1 MLICEEM
8 NNEAK
13 SFAISY
19 LQSHCRAVLASE
31 AGKMNKGCKEAAD
44 MFPDGIP
51 PLPWDYLPDTGV
63 QVKNEYGRILVV
75 AFLYLE
81 KSSKMSVI
89 GNVVANPVNTKRE
102 SYAAIEQALCFLP
115 NYAKS
120 KGAAW
125 LQTFFGNRG
134 ICDIAES
141 LGYKD
146 GDPVV
151 RNQLLAL

>member
-8 NNEAK
+8 NSEAK

-19 LQSHCRAVLASE
+19 LQAHCRIALASK
-31 AGKMNKGCKEAAD
+31 AGKTNKSCKEAAKL
-44 MFPDGIP
+44 FPDGIP
-51 PLPWDYLPDTGV
+51 TLPWDFLPDTGV
-63 QVKNEYGRILVV
+63 LVKNEYGRILAV

-81 KSSKMSVI
+81 KSSRMSVA
-89 GNVVANPVNTKRE
+89 GNIVTNPVNTKRE
-102 SYAAIEQALCFLP
+102 SYEAIEQALCFLP

-125 LQTFFGNRG
+125 LQTFFGNKG

-141 LGYKD
+141 LGYLD

>member
-8 NNEAK
+8 NNEGK
-13 SFAISY
+13 QLAISW
-19 LQSHCRAVLASE
+19 LHTRCVEVFQKTGLL
-31 AGKMNKGCKEAAD
+31 
-44 MFPDGIP
+44 PQQIP
-51 PLPWDYLPDTGV
+51 EMPWDFFPETGI
-63 QVKNEYGRILVV
+63 QVKNEYGRVLAV

-81 KSSKMSVI
+81 KSSKMSVA
-89 GNVVANPVNTKRE
+89 GNIVTNPANLKRE
-102 SYAAIEQALCFLP
+102 SYDAVEQALCFLP
-115 NYAKS
+115 NYAKG
-120 KGAAW
+120 KGAAY

-151 RNQLLAL
+151 RNQLLIL